1 MNDCTIPSLHDWTDA
16 HSEEIAAGMSCLPVN
31 EAVSAQI
38 AHLVARACE
47 SDMHTLD
54 TMMEYVS
61 TAHGLHKASAMARAS
76 GNVEWALEL
85 FEMAQLFHHY
95 AIGDIAAIAV
105 MSRTTAPNSGGVN
118 AVH

>member
-1 MNDCTIPSLHDWTDA
+1 MKDGTIPNLHDLADE
-16 HSEEIAAGMSCLPVN
+16 HSEEIAAGMSRLPVD

-38 AHLVARACE
+38 ALLVERACE
-47 SDMHTLD
+47 SNMHTLD
-54 TMMEYVS
+54 TMLEYVS
-61 TAHGLHKASAMARAS
+61 TAHGLHKASALARAN
-76 GNVEWALEL
+76 GNVEWAREL